1 MGVLEMWSQFP
12 TNVSVIDFIFFF
24 TLFLPSLFAPDLVKT
39 TLALATADL
48 VTGDSFLATFDLPSL
63 IRFDERIGGFFFVG
77 FAFPVMVI
85 LFTQEEIIN
94 DCF

>member
-1 MGVLEMWSQFP
+1 VYSALAFATLATLG
-12 TNVSVIDFIFFF
+12 FF
-24 TLFLPSLFAPDLVKT
+24 TGNF
-39 TLALATADL
+39 
-48 VTGDSFLATFDLPSL
+48 FLATFDLFSL
-63 IRFDERIGGFFFVG
+63 RRFDEQIGGFFFVG